1 MSLENI
7 NAPQF
12 VDFSSIETFDLF
24 DGADFCFGKNKLRI
38 KIFLS

>member
-12 VDFSSIETFDLF
+12 VDFSSVETFDLH
-24 DGADFCFGKNKLRI
+24 DGADFCFG
-38 KIFLS
+38 IF